1 MDVEGNELK
10 VLPEWISSGILDN
23 IDQVQKHIL
32 AVIDVSLKFSN
43 INSIFMLYFVYKVH
57 TLLRLQALLELSSLE
72 PVMG

>member
-32 AVIDVSLKFSN
+32 DVIDVTLKFSN
-43 INSIFMLYFVYKVH
+43 INV
-57 TLLRLQALLELSSLE
+57 
-72 PVMG
+72 PVWSGTHV